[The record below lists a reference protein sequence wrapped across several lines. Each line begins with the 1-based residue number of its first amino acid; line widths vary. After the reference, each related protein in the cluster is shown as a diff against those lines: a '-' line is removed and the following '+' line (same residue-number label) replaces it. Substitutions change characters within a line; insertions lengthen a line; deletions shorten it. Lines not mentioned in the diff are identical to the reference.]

1 MACVLCRSLL
11 PLLQFFL
18 YHITVRSVVFNYTF
32 SKIRTPFVSYTEIQ
46 SQQTAPSTAMV
57 INSPYTNMVYLLIPA
72 QAAKGLVTNYG
83 EGRGL
88 QNERRGRQV
97 KFHPYKKKGGG
108 RKVLAMLKGGGGG
121 KRGAQQVLR

>member
-1 MACVLCRSLL
+1 MYFADRCCRCFN
-11 PLLQFFL
+11 FFL
-18 YHITVRSVVFNYTF
+18 YHITVGSVVFNYTF

-46 SQQTAPSTAMV
+46 SQHTAPSTAMV

-88 QNERRGRQV
+88 QNERGGRQV
-97 KFHPYKKKGGG
+97 KFHPYEKGGG
-108 RKVLAMLKGGGGG
+108 GGGERTVLAMLKGGGHN
-121 KRGAQQVLR
+121 KF